1 MCIKVFKYLYLLKFV
16 CQLVYICKPVWQC
29 LCILLSIGYSNKMT
43 RAAVPAMYV
52 ASLSV
57 IQLVATVHNYDY
69 HC

>member
-1 MCIKVFKYLYLLKFV
+1 MQTCVKMS
-16 CQLVYICKPVWQC
+16 VYFGVYRIQH
-29 LCILLSIGYSNKMT
+29 KMT